1 MIKFELRMLSN
12 LYYIILVLLLPI
24 LTCEG
29 LIDPI
34 PKIKNNILRY
44 GNTNRTITSLILIL

>member
-1 MIKFELRMLSN
+1 MISN
-12 LYYIILVLLLPI
+12 IKYIVIILTLLPI

-44 GNTNRTITSLILIL
+44 GIIRFKTS